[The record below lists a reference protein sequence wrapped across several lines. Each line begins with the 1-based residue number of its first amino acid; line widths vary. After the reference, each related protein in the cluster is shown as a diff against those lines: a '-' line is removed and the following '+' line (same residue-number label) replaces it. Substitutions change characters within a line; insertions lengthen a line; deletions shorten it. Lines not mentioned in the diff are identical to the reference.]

1 MKRREFITLLG
12 GAATAW
18 PLAAQAQQ
26 PAVPVVG
33 FLNNA
38 SPDRRSKLVQAF
50 GQGLRATGFVEGGN
64 VAIEYRWAHGRNDQL
79 PPMAADLARRQ
90 VAAIAAFGHPA
101 VLAARAATA
110 TVPIVF
116 LLALD
121 PVAEGLVA
129 SLNHPGGN
137 LTGVSTLAIEI
148 APKRLE
154 LLRALFP
161 TATAAA
167 LLLNPTNVG
176 NAETTLTAVHEAARV
191 LSFQLQVLRA
201 STDEQIDAAFAKL
214 AQLRP
219 SGLVVGTDGFFIS
232 RAEKIAA
239 LAFQHKV
246 PAIFHYRPFVTAGG
260 LISYGTRLSDVYYQ
274 IGNYIGRILNGDKPA
289 DLPIQQPTAVELIIN
304 LKTAK
309 ALGLDVPAALLA
321 RADEVIE

>member
-1 MKRREFITLLG
+1 MRRREFITLLG
-12 GAATAW
+12 SAAAVW
-18 PLAAQAQQ
+18 PLPTRAQQ

-33 FLNNA
+33 FLNIA
-38 SPDRRSKLVQAF
+38 SPDRRSKPVQAF

-90 VAAIAAFGHPA
+90 VAAIAAFGTPP

-110 TVPIVF
+110 TIPIVF

-129 SLNHPGGN
+129 SLNRPGGN
-137 LTGVSTLAIEI
+137 LTGVSTLNVEVG
-148 APKRLE
+148 PKRFE
-154 LLRALFP
+154 LLRALLP
-161 TATAAA
+161 TATAVV
-167 LLLNPTNVG
+167 LLINPANPG
-176 NAETTLTAVHEAARV
+176 NSKATLRDSEAAARALGFSLHV
-191 LSFQLQVLRA
+191 LHASTERDVDGVFAAVTQLRA
-201 STDEQIDAAFAKL
+201 G
-214 AQLRP
+214 
-219 SGLVVGTDGFFIS
+219 GLVIGTDGFLIS
-232 RAEKIAA
+232 QSGRLAVLA
-239 LAFQHKV
+239 LRHRV
-246 PAIFHYRPFVTAGG
+246 PAIFQNRSFVEAGG

-274 IGNYIGRILNGDKPA
+274 VGNYVGRILKGDRPA

-309 ALGLDVPAALLA
+309 ALGLDVPASLLA